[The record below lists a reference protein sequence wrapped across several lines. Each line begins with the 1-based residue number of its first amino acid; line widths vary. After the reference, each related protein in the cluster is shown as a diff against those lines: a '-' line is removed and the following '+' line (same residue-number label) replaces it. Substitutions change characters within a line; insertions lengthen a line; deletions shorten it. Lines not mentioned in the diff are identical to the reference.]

1 LKTPSHK
8 IFASL
13 IVLVGL
19 MTISLGIMLA
29 QTETPSPTPDP
40 NIPTPTVRPVD
51 LACDLDTLRAE
62 QQTLADQLATF
73 DPDAESNPGLAL
85 DNLFKV
91 GAAYQELALQ
101 CGYIPADAATRTVGT
116 DVERILT
123 TLQDING
130 DPINGQ
136 VLYNGDLGCAGC
148 HEGDNHVGPATEG
161 TYTRIEETRLN
172 DPALAGYTI
181 EQYIVESIVQPGQYV
196 VPGHQNIMPTNFGDR
211 LTAQEMADLLLFL
224 ESQDGPSPE

>member
-1 LKTPSHK
+1 MKFKLRQT
-8 IFASL
+8 IFIA
-13 IVLVGL
+13 IIIGL
-19 MTISLGIMLA
+19 LSISSGLLLA

-51 LACDLDTLRAE
+51 LACDLDSLRTEQKTLSE
-62 QQTLADQLATF
+62 QLATF
-73 DPDAESNPGLAL
+73 DPDAEANPGLAL

-91 GAAYQELALQ
+91 GAAYQELALK

-116 DVERILT
+116 DVQRILN
-123 TLQDING
+123 TLGDING
-130 DPINGQ
+130 DPVNGQ
-136 VLYNGDLGCAGC
+136 VLYNGDLGCSGC
-148 HEGDNHVGPATEG
+148 HEGANHVGPATEG

-181 EQYIVESIVQPGQYV
+181 EQYIVESIVQPGHYV
-196 VPGHQNIMPTNFGDR
+196 VPGHQNIMPNNFGDR
-211 LTAQEMADLLLFL
+211 LTAQDLADLLLFL

>member
-1 LKTPSHK
+1 MKTQTRS
-8 IFASL
+8 ILFAVLILIGMMSL
-13 IVLVGL
+13 
-19 MTISLGIMLA
+19 SAGIILA
-29 QTETPSPTPDP
+29 QTETPVPSLDPT
-40 NIPTPTVRPVD
+40 IPTPTVRPVD
-51 LACDLDTLRAE
+51 LACDLDTLRQQ
-62 QQTLADQLATF
+62 QQTLAEQLAAF
-73 DPDAESNPGLAL
+73 DADAESNAGLAL

-116 DVERILT
+116 DVERILN

-136 VLYNGDLGCAGC
+136 VLYNGDMGCAGC
-148 HEGDNHVGPATEG
+148 HEGENHIGPATEG

-172 DPALAGYTI
+172 DPALAGYTV
-181 EQYIVESIVQPGQYV
+181 EQYIIESIVQPGHYV
-196 VPGHQNIMPTNFGDR
+196 VPAHQNIMPTNFGER
-211 LTAQEMADLLLFL
+211 LTAQDLADLLLFL